1 MFVISCAFIGLLLF
15 IVGSS
20 GNGLCI
26 LVFLR
31 KKFRH
36 RVITPYFIVLLFAD
50 SIYLLFHLIK
60 LFYYSQT
67 LFNLNIQPEESCST
81 TFFARAYQYATQTWP
96 QPLVPLVH
104 AETYIRFSLILMC
117 IISLHRTTYITRSL
131 KRLVI
136 PTSYSYVQKHKWT
149 FIFIILAFFFAYIF
163 EFVGLT
169 LFCSKSNTRDLSYEW
184 FIYMSTYMKN
194 STYLLTSTM
203 VDQPDSL
210 KCVNYA
216 LKNLQETN
224 QSSIIYNNDICT
236 EEQLI
241 NILSYYFDQHKKSI
255 VNLIQKILLNQTGQ
269 RITRNEIRRKF
280 HFHECLFPQEPNF
293 FHRYYNFMY
302 RRSFGFN
309 RHTLLLVIGSVLPSF
324 ITIIS
329 NILSV
334 YRVRELR
341 RSTSNYILPC
351 RRRTDDTRRVLLVI
365 TIECLFAIIN
375 SWFSDILLSL
385 VYCKRNLLAD
395 DDCPNFLKQNI
406 NLLIMFDMFNSLSN
420 IILHCL
426 CGKHFRNELYL
437 MFQSCGRIIKRL
449 FRAICCC
456 YIRIRCQSYS
466 QEQYVWY
473 NASITGNNSS
483 NSSQKSISPSHL
495 YLKIHTSPQL
505 SKRHCFDCQ
514 WYFNRRPLMASRE
527 FFSAISKECLGKNRK
542 HFSTYYQPLSARTD
556 IKTMTTSNSM
566 KLYFPQQE
574 TTTVPS
580 KNKRWFSFF

>member
-1 MFVISCAFIGLLLF
+1 MFAVSCAFIGLLLF
-15 IVGSS
+15 TLGSS

-26 LVFLR
+26 LIFLR

-50 SIYLLFHLIK
+50 SIYLLFHIIK

-67 LFNLNIQPEESCST
+67 LFYPNTQPEESCSN
-81 TFFARAYQYATQTWP
+81 TFFARAYYYATQTWP

-104 AETYIRFSLILMC
+104 SETYIRFSLILMC
-117 IISLHRTTYITRSL
+117 IISLHRTTFITRSL
-131 KRLVI
+131 KRLSM
-136 PTSYSYVQKHKWT
+136 PTTYNYVQKHKWT
-149 FIFIILAFFFAYIF
+149 FVFIILAFFLAYSF

-169 LFCSKSNTRDLSYEW
+169 LFCSKSNNRVISYEW
-184 FIYMSTYMKN
+184 FIYMSKYMEN
-194 STYLLTSTM
+194 STYLLTNTI

-210 KCVNYA
+210 KCVDYA
-216 LKNLQETN
+216 LRNLQEQN
-224 QSSIIYNNDICT
+224 QSSIVYNNDICT
-236 EEQLI
+236 KEQLI
-241 NILSYYFDQHKKSI
+241 NILSHYFDQHQRSI
-255 VNLIQKILLNQTGQ
+255 VNLIQKILFHQTGQ

-280 HFHECLFPQEPNF
+280 HFHECLFPQEPSF

-309 RHTLLLVIGSVLPSF
+309 RHTLLLVFGSILPSF

-334 YRVRELR
+334 YRVRELS

-365 TIECLFAIIN
+365 TVECLFAIFN

-395 DDCPNFLKQNI
+395 DDCPMYLRQNI

-426 CGKHFRNELYL
+426 CGKHFRNELCL
-437 MFQSCGRIIKRL
+437 MFQSCCRTIKHL
-449 FRAICCC
+449 LSEICCC
-456 YIRIRCQSYS
+456 YFQIHCQPYS
-466 QEQYVWY
+466 QDQYVWY
-473 NASITGNNSS
+473 NASITGNDSS
-483 NSSQKSISPSHL
+483 NSSHSISPSHL
-495 YLKIHTSPQL
+495 YLKIHASPGL
-505 SKRHCFDCQ
+505 LKRHCFDCR
-514 WYFNRRPLMASRE
+514 WYFNRRPLIASRE
-527 FFSAISKECLGKNRK
+527 FFSTISKECLGKNRR
-542 HFSTYYQPLSARTD
+542 HFSSHYQPLSARTD
-556 IKTMTTSNSM
+556 LKTLTTSNSM

-574 TTTVPS
+574 TTTLPS
-580 KNKRWFSFF
+580 KTKKWTIKN